1 MAFGPVNAGGG
12 VSGPTLEAINGRIQA
27 AQSAAETALQ
37 AHVSAQNPHN
47 ITVSQIGAVP
57 EERKVNGKAL
67 SEDVTL
73 SFSDLTGSV
82 FHAGTTAPANKGLL
96 WIDTTASTGGLK
108 YFNGTAWVHVP
119 VSTT

>member
-12 VSGPTLEAINGRIQA
+12 VSGPTLEGINGRIQA
-27 AQSAAETALQ
+27 AQSAAQSAAEAALQ
-37 AHVSAQNPHN
+37 AHKTEQGSHN
-47 ITVSQIGAVP
+47 FA
-57 EERKVNGKAL
+57 
-67 SEDVTL
+67 
-73 SFSDLTGSV
+73 DLTGSV